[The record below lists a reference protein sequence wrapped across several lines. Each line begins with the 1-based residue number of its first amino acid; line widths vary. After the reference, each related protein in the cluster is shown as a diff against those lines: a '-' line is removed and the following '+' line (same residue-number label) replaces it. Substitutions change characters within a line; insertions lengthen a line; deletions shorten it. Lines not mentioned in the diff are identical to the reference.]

1 MEKNKK
7 FDREEFEKHLIK
19 DDDIS
24 LTSCCNR
31 KYYKTK
37 KNLKCPGCKKTVT
50 RDIVAR
56 GIMKGIDEMMK
67 ESERKQLEEEMK
79 KAEQSK
85 QDTFDS
91 WVEDLEEQEQP
102 DACNLDDEDCEN
114 CGS

>member
-56 GIMKGIDEMMK
+56 GIMKGID
-67 ESERKQLEEEMK
+67 Q
-79 KAEQSK
+79 
-85 QDTFDS
+85 
-91 WVEDLEEQEQP
+91 
-102 DACNLDDEDCEN
+102 
-114 CGS
+114 